1 MLLDR
6 LKDEEGVD
14 EIECDCS
21 NSFDFLWLDDGF
33 EEDDDNLE

>member
-1 MLLDR
+1 MLLDT
-6 LKDEEGVD
+6 LKEDEGVD

-21 NSFDFLWLDDGF
+21 NSFDFLWLLDGF